1 MCICVYIL
9 TYMNNSFEI
18 GAANGVLGGRW
29 SIWRA
34 VGAPISNERAP
45 AFTVQGKLRQGAR
58 EHTSLGYQMSETDS
72 LSTGIYN
79 VKHSERECL
88 GPFHQPGSSHDPR
101 YRHVCLEQSPTRKG
115 PAPDPVIANRDCS
128 EKTPTWKVATCMT
141 ALNRQR
147 REAVKWL
154 KDAQPKRFHTFWER
168 SKIIS
173 LYFGP

>member
-18 GAANGVLGGRW
+18 GAANGVFRGHW

-34 VGAPISNERAP
+34 VGAPISNERAT
-45 AFTVQGKLRQGAR
+45 AFTVQGELRQGAR

-88 GPFHQPGSSHDPR
+88 GPFHPPGSSHDPS
-101 YRHVCLEQSPTRKG
+101 YRHVCLEQSPTRKA
-115 PAPDPVIANRDCS
+115 PAPDPVI
-128 EKTPTWKVATCMT
+128 EIVTV
-141 ALNRQR
+141 LNRHR
-147 REAVKWL
+147 RERSLHTWLLSTDNDAKRLNMIFRYLPKTWIWNANVK
-154 KDAQPKRFHTFWER
+154 Q
-168 SKIIS
+168 
-173 LYFGP
+173 

>member
-88 GPFHQPGSSHDPR
+88 GPFHLPGSHGQPPG
-101 YRHVCLEQSPTRKG
+101 RHVCLEQSPSRKAEWLRRVT
-115 PAPDPVIANRDCS
+115 PKVIWSPPRWVRGSPLSDAILLCF
-128 EKTPTWKVATCMT
+128 PHVMWW
-141 ALNRQR
+141 R
-147 REAVKWL
+147 RITL
-154 KDAQPKRFHTFWER
+154 
-168 SKIIS
+168 
-173 LYFGP
+173 L